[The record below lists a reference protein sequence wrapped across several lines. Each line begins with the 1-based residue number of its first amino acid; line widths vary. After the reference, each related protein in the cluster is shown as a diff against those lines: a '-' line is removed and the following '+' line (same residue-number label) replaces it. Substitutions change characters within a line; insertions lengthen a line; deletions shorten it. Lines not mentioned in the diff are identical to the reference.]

1 MRTIVSCLLIL
12 VPLFAVAEDRSS
24 QLDRLMQQYH
34 DLEQFNGAALV
45 IDNGSQVLRKGYG
58 FANMDWQIE
67 NTPETRFAVGSVTKS
82 FTALAVAQLVETGT
96 LDLDK
101 TISNYLPEYRK
112 DTGSIITIRHL
123 LAHTDGLPN
132 YTKDTSFWQSYEG
145 LPYST
150 SKFIARYCSGD
161 TEFAPGSQY
170 RYGNA
175 GFSILGAIIEK
186 VTGKT
191 FGEVV
196 AQQIL
201 QPLHML
207 NTGQVRNDLVLDNRA
222 IGYDAS
228 LDAYRPADQ
237 VHKPFFAAAN
247 MYTTVDDLVLYDR
260 ALSGVSPIS
269 KVARNALFV
278 AREGTVDGT
287 FAYGW
292 SVGESSLDDAIESK
306 RYMATNGEINGF
318 NALLVRIPDD
328 DHLIILLNNTGE
340 TNLSAMAEN
349 IMRVLYDLAP
359 INVEA
364 RLRDTFYAKLSQE
377 SLDAAIEFYRE
388 NREISPRDYLYFS
401 WPLRILAA
409 QLISDAQ
416 YGSAIAILELNLET
430 NPRDSKSIEILAEA
444 RLRSGKEG

>member
-1 MRTIVSCLLIL
+1 MRIIVPYLLL
-12 VPLFAVAEDRSS
+12 LAPVFAVAEDKSS
-24 QLDRLMQQYH
+24 QLDQLMQQYH

-45 IDNGSQVLRKGYG
+45 IDNGSQILRKGYG
-58 FANMDWQIE
+58 FANLDWQIE

-82 FTALAVAQLVETGT
+82 FTALVIAQLVEIGT
-96 LDLDK
+96 LDLDE
-101 TISNYLPEYRK
+101 TISDYLPEYRK
-112 DTGSIITIRHL
+112 DTGSMITIRHL

-145 LPYST
+145 GVPYST
-150 SKFIARYCSGD
+150 SKFIVRYCSGD
-161 TEFAPGSQY
+161 TEFTPGSQY

-196 AQQIL
+196 AHQIL

-207 NTGQVRNDLVLDNRA
+207 NTGQVRNDAVLDSRA
-222 IGYDAS
+222 IGYQTS
-228 LDAYRPADQ
+228 LDGYRPAGL

-260 ALSGVSPIS
+260 ALSGDSPIS
-269 KVARNALFV
+269 KFARDTLFA

-292 SVGESSLDDAIESK
+292 SVGESNLDDILESK
-306 RYMATNGEINGF
+306 RYVATNGEINGF
-318 NALLVRIPDD
+318 NALLVRVPGDN
-328 DHLIILLNNTGE
+328 HLIILLNNTGE
-340 TNLSAMAEN
+340 TKLSAMAEN

-359 INVEA
+359 NNVNV
-364 RLRDTFYAKLSQE
+364 RLRDTFYEKLRGD
-377 SLDAAIEFYRE
+377 SLDAAIDFYRA
-388 NREISPRDYLYFS
+388 NRELNPRNYLFFP
-401 WPLRILAA
+401 WPLRILAV
-409 QLISDAQ
+409 QLISDQQ
-416 YGSAIAILELNLET
+416 YSKAIAILELNLET
-430 NPRDSKSIEILAEA
+430 NPYDAKSVELLAEV
-444 RLRSGKEG
+444 RVRWDF

>member
-1 MRTIVSCLLIL
+1 MLI
-12 VPLFAVAEDRSS
+12 PLFTLAEDRSS
-24 QLDRLMQQYH
+24 QLDQLMQQYH
-34 DLEQFNGAALV
+34 DLDQFNGAALV
-45 IDNGSQVLRKGYG
+45 IDNGSQVLRKGFG
-58 FANMDWQIE
+58 LANLDWQIE
-67 NTPETRFAVGSVTKS
+67 NTPETRFAVGSITKS
-82 FTALAVAQLVETGT
+82 FTALVIAQLVEAGT

-112 DTGSIITIRHL
+112 DTGSVITIRHL

-132 YTKDTSFWQSYEG
+132 YTKDASFWKSYEG
-145 LPYST
+145 SPYSI
-150 SKFIARYCSGD
+150 SQFIARYCSGD
-161 TEFAPGSQY
+161 TEFVPGSQY

-207 NTGQVRNDLVLDNRA
+207 NTGQVRNDQVLENRA
-222 IGYDAS
+222 IGYEAS
-228 LDAYRPADQ
+228 LDKYRPAAL

-269 KVARNALFV
+269 EFARNALLT

-318 NALLVRIPDD
+318 NALLVRIPED

-359 INVEA
+359 DNVYA
-364 RLRDTFYAKLSQE
+364 RLRDTFYKKLRQE
-377 SLDAAIEFYRE
+377 SLGAAIEFYRE
-388 NREISPRDYLYFS
+388 NREINPSDYLYFS

-409 QLISDAQ
+409 QMISDTQ
-416 YGSAIAILELNLET
+416 YDSAIAILELNIET
-430 NPRDSKSIEILAEA
+430 NPYDSRSVEILAQA
-444 RLRSGKEG
+444 RLRSGNAAPKSH